1 MSNPLGIN
9 AGSLGNGKTEQD
21 VILNTAACQVI
32 YLLACLNMY
41 KNILFFIPVR
51 CRDVQ
56 QPGNA
61 ELTATDLGKPS
72 ADAEH
77 AICSLHAQYD
87 AVTGSKPRVG
97 LPGMK
102 QKNVHTY
109 INTCAYTH
117 QIEDT
122 HRHLAVVILQ

>member
-1 MSNPLGIN
+1 MH
-9 AGSLGNGKTEQD
+9 
-21 VILNTAACQVI
+21 
-32 YLLACLNMY
+32 
-41 KNILFFIPVR
+41 

-61 ELTATDLGKPS
+61 ELNAADLRKPS

-77 AICSLHAQYD
+77 AVCSLHAQYD

-102 QKNVHTY
+102 QKHVRTH

-117 QIEDT
+117 QTEDT
-122 HRHLAVVILQ
+122 HTYMTVVMLECKFRFFKFRTFLRPLCCSDCAPNMESIEYTEVFSL

>member
-1 MSNPLGIN
+1 MPSNLFI
-9 AGSLGNGKTEQD
+9 
-21 VILNTAACQVI
+21 
-32 YLLACLNMY
+32 CLFKHVQKY
-41 KNILFFIPVR
+41 TSFISF
-51 CRDVQ
+51 RDVQ

-61 ELTATDLGKPS
+61 ELTAADLGKPS

-102 QKNVHTY
+102 Q
-109 INTCAYTH
+109 
-117 QIEDT
+117 
-122 HRHLAVVILQ
+122 